1 MLAQSI
7 VQTIRMSD
15 GGPMLTLN
23 RRKAR
28 YGVSYLRSV
37 CAQAGVGVTETAPD
51 EDVYAID
58 CDLKYGPL
66 TLPVQVK
73 CTAQHILPA
82 EKDPWVDVDP
92 TWATKWEESVLPV
105 HLVLVIVEADPEVWL
120 DHHDNGTWLPA
131 AAYWVHVTGAEK
143 GRLKFPLEQR
153 LDAAA
158 VTAWYTNAMA
168 GFGGAA

>member
-1 MLAQSI
+1 
-7 VQTIRMSD
+7 
-15 GGPMLTLN
+15 MLTLN

-37 CAQAGVGVTETAPD
+37 CAQAGVGLTETAPD

-120 DHHDNGTWLPA
+120 GHHDNGTWHPA